1 MEAAL
6 QRPQPGQRRSRANK
20 DGGLEAVKTS
30 QDLQMSSKEV
40 NEELV
45 VHEVC
50 RNSRAAGLEK
60 QSCPVWRWCKRP
72 IHPEQE

>member
-1 MEAAL
+1 M
-6 QRPQPGQRRSRANK
+6 
-20 DGGLEAVKTS
+20 KTS

-60 QSCPVWRWCKRP
+60 QSCPVWWWCKRP